1 MAKEEFIN
9 AGYTVVGTENNEN
22 KLLSFLK
29 ENYPNVIRDTE
40 INIEELKAVLGL
52 PIDEKV
58 NGYGLNFVGRNF
70 ARAKYAQKTEKELRL
85 NRSLSVAEMTTE
97 NLVLKGD
104 NLDSLKILKSHYS
117 GKIKCIY
124 IDPPYNTDKDEFVYP
139 DKFDNEETE
148 VLGLANLS
156 ESDFARM
163 DFSFKT
169 KKSHNGW
176 LAFMYPRLLL
186 ARDLLSN
193 DGAIF
198 ISIDDNEQ
206 ANLKLLCDD
215 VFGEENF
222 LNTVSVK
229 MKQTAGA
236 SGGGEDKKLKKNI
249 EYVLIYTKNNDTN
262 IGFSKFSDV
271 YEEEDLFEAIQEMEE
286 NNVSWKYTRIVT
298 GLEDREFV
306 KDITDGAGETIK
318 LFKHKNVI
326 VRPIKDVAKSEDI
339 SVEDVYRKYFN
350 KIFRDTNAQSSIRT
364 RVLES
369 AQELGEYVSIDYTP
383 RSGKNKGKL
392 TTVYY
397 KGTNRDQIAWLSDI
411 VIKKDDRLIKL
422 EKLGTYW
429 EGFPLNNLTKEGD
442 VKFSNGK
449 KPVLLIKRIV
459 ELIGDESMT
468 VLDFF
473 AGSGTTG
480 HAVMQLNAEDGGK
493 RKFILCQKDELIDPL
508 KNKDIYDFCVSN
520 NLAPF
525 ISSVTVERLKR
536 AGEKIS
542 KDIEAEN
549 SKVGGLFDEGK
560 KQVPDIGFKVFDS
573 VDAPQLKVDETGQ
586 ISITENDVDALS
598 RIYNMIFTVGLDEP
612 TQVPEEVV
620 KDSIYKIGNHYYI
633 TNSEKITSDDYSNA
647 IKNASP
653 DKSGG
658 KVFIDGWTASLNG
671 TLQNYKEDVKIV
683 F

>member
-1 MAKEEFIN
+1 MAKEEFLN

-29 ENYPNVIRDTE
+29 ENYPNIIRDTE
-40 INIEELKAVLGL
+40 INLEELKAVLGL

-85 NRSLSVAEMTTE
+85 NTSFSKDFGNTE

-104 NLDSLKILKSHYS
+104 NLDNLKILKNYYS
-117 GKIKCIY
+117 GQIKCIY
-124 IDPPYNTDKDEFVYP
+124 IDPPYNTTNDEFVYP
-139 DKFDNEETE
+139 DKFDKEEAE

-156 ESDFARM
+156 ESDFERM

-186 ARDLLSN
+186 ARDLLTN

-215 VFGEENF
+215 VFGEENLVTCF
-222 LNTVSVK
+222 NIKANPRGRQSDSNVATLHDYLLCYAKN
-229 MKQTAGA
+229 Q
-236 SGGGEDKKLKKNI
+236 DNI
-249 EYVLIYTKNNDTN
+249 ELNGIPLT
-262 IGFSKFSDV
+262 
-271 YEEEDLFEAIQEMEE
+271 EEDI
-286 NNVSWKYTRIVT
+286 
-298 GLEDREFV
+298 EDFDQIDE
-306 KDITDGAGETIK
+306 DGKAW
-318 LFKHKNVI
+318 
-326 VRPIKDVAKSEDI
+326 R
-339 SVEDVYRKYFN
+339 
-350 KIFRDTNAQSSIRT
+350 
-364 RVLES
+364 
-369 AQELGEYVSIDYTP
+369 ELGLRQRGSASLRTDRPEMFYPIYVNPEDCSVSLEESKSHSIPVIPKKSTGIEGRWMWGIDKFK
-383 RSGKNKGKL
+383 RENIR
-392 TTVYY
+392 VY
-397 KGTNRDQIAWLSDI
+397 A
-411 VIKKDDRLIKL
+411 RLIKRRNEFDIFIKDYLERNDEIRTKKPKSFWL
-422 EKLGTYW
+422 EKDVNTEAGGKIVKALFGSAV
-429 EGFPLNNLTKEGD
+429 FPYPKPIGLLKRVISLSVN
-442 VKFSNGK
+442 SN
-449 KPVLLIKRIV
+449 
-459 ELIGDESMT
+459 ET

-480 HAVMQLNAEDGGK
+480 HAVMELNAEDSGN
-493 RKFILCQKDELIDPL
+493 RKFILCQIDEPIKADKPAY
-508 KNKDIYDFCVSN
+508 KFCIENS
-520 NLAPF
+520 LPTI
-525 ISSVTVERLKR
+525 ISSITVERLKR
-536 AGEKIS
+536 AGVKIA
-542 KDIEAEN
+542 KDIEEEN
-549 SKVGGLFDEGK
+549 SKTGMFEEHK

-573 VDAPQLKVDETGQ
+573 VEAPTLKVDETGQ
-586 ISITENDVDALS
+586 ISITENETDALS

-620 KDSIYKIGNHYYI
+620 KDCIYKIGNHYYI

-647 IKNASP
+647 IKN
-653 DKSGG
+653 G

>member
-1 MAKEEFIN
+1 MTNKNEFIK
-9 AGYTVVGTENNEN
+9 AGFSVVDTENNEN

-40 INIEELKAVLGL
+40 INLEELKTVLGL

-85 NRSLSVAEMTTE
+85 NNTLSKNIDITE

-104 NLDSLKILKSHYS
+104 NLDSLKILKNHYS
-117 GKIKCIY
+117 GQVKCIY
-124 IDPPYNTDKDEFVYP
+124 IDPPYNTEKDEFVYP
-139 DKFDNEETE
+139 DRFDIEEAE

-222 LNTVSVK
+222 VEIFSWTKTATPPALSHKSRKTNEYILCYEKNKNSYKYFGEELDGGDQPLLNDGNKVGHLIIPKEKIKFNLEDGVYQAGTYHRVKLLETIEIKDKVSNKDLSIEGRFKWQQSFLNKEIEKGTTFIVK
-229 MKQTAGA
+229 SKKFSVRFQRF
-236 SGGGEDKKLKKNI
+236 EDESYKTPTNHIRDKIISPLLDKENGNI
-249 EYVLIYTKNNDTN
+249 DTN
-262 IGFSKFSDV
+262 ETASSQL
-271 YEEEDLFEAIQEMEE
+271 EDLFGSKVFDFSKP
-286 NNVSWKYTRIVT
+286 VS
-298 GLEDREFV
+298 
-306 KDITDGAGETIK
+306 
-318 LFKHKNVI
+318 
-326 VRPIKDVAKSEDI
+326 
-339 SVEDVYRKYFN
+339 
-350 KIFRDTNAQSSIRT
+350 
-364 RVLES
+364 
-369 AQELGEYVSIDYTP
+369 
-383 RSGKNKGKL
+383 
-392 TTVYY
+392 
-397 KGTNRDQIAWLSDI
+397 
-411 VIKKDDRLIKL
+411 LIK
-422 EKLGTYW
+422 Y
-429 EGFPLNNLTKEGD
+429 
-442 VKFSNGK
+442 
-449 KPVLLIKRIV
+449 LINFLV
-459 ELIGDESMT
+459 NDDEII
-468 VLDFF
+468 LDFF

-480 HAVMQLNAEDGGK
+480 HAVMELNKDGGN
-493 RKFILCQKDELIDPL
+493 RRYILCQIDEPIDPI
-508 KNKDIYDFCVSN
+508 KKKEAYDFCIAN
-520 NLAPF
+520 NLEPV
-525 ISSVTVERLKR
+525 ISSITIERLKR
-536 AGEKIS
+536 AGDKIV
-542 KDIEAEN
+542 KDVEAEN
-549 SKVGGLFDEGK
+549 SKNELFEEDK

-573 VDAPQLKVDETGQ
+573 VEAPKLKVDDKGQ
-586 ISITENDVDALS
+586 ISITENETDALS

-620 KDSIYKIGNHYYI
+620 KDCIYKIGNHYYI

-647 IKNASP
+647 IKN
-653 DKSGG
+653 G

>member
-1 MAKEEFIN
+1 MAEQDFIK
-9 AGYTVVGTENNEN
+9 AGFTVVGSANNEN

-29 ENYPNVIRDTE
+29 ENYPNVIRATE
-40 INIEELKAVLGL
+40 INLEELKTVLGL

-104 NLDSLKILKSHYS
+104 NLDSLKILKNHYS

-124 IDPPYNTDKDEFVYP
+124 IDPPYNTTSDEFVYP
-139 DKFDNEETE
+139 DKFDKEEAE

-156 ESDFARM
+156 DSDFARM
-163 DFSFKT
+163 DFSFKS

-215 VFGEENF
+215 VFGEENLIIQF
-222 LNTVSVK
+222 TRESIKGGSQSKFVRETHDFILVYAKDINSLEFIGFEKDELELNLS
-229 MKQTAGA
+229 
-236 SGGGEDKKLKKNI
+236 DKK
-249 EYVLIYTKNNDTN
+249 
-262 IGFSKFSDV
+262 G
-271 YEEEDLFEAIQEMEE
+271 
-286 NNVSWKYTRIVT
+286 KYAK
-298 GLEDREFV
+298 GRELN
-306 KDITDGAGETIK
+306 KWGAGSRR
-318 LFKHKNVI
+318 VDSPGMWY
-326 VRPIKDVAKSEDI
+326 PIKGPNG
-339 SVEDVYRKYFN
+339 EDVYPIRNDGSEGRWRLGKAKMKKIVDEDDVIFEKRKDGTYIVYEKLRGN
-350 KIFRDTNAQSSIRT
+350 KSKYTQFISILKDKYLNA
-364 RVLES
+364 
-369 AQELGEYVSIDYTP
+369 
-383 RSGKNKGKL
+383 
-392 TTVYY
+392 
-397 KGTNRDQIAWLSDI
+397 KGTEELKALFNLENAIFDFSKPSILIKDLLILSDTQDNSI
-411 VIKKDDRLIKL
+411 I
-422 EKLGTYW
+422 
-429 EGFPLNNLTKEGD
+429 
-442 VKFSNGK
+442 
-449 KPVLLIKRIV
+449 
-459 ELIGDESMT
+459 
-468 VLDFF
+468 LDFF

-480 HAVMQLNAEDGGK
+480 DAVMQLNAEDGGN
-493 RKFILCQKDELIDPL
+493 RKFILCQIDEPIKEDKPAY
-508 KNKDIYDFCVSN
+508 KFCIEN
-520 NLAPF
+520 NLPPV
-525 ISSVTVERLKR
+525 ISSITIERLKR
-536 AGEKIS
+536 AGEKIA
-542 KDIEAEN
+542 KDIEEEN

-573 VDAPQLKVDETGQ
+573 VEAPQLKVDETGQ
-586 ISITENDVDALS
+586 ISIDIKESDALS

-620 KDSIYKIGNHYYI
+620 KDCIYKIGNHYYI

-647 IKNASP
+647 LKN
-653 DKSGG
+653 G

-671 TLQNYKEDVKIV
+671 TLQHYKEDVKIV